1 MYFWDAAFTLS
12 MGPLLLLTVALFIA
26 FLFEFINGFHDTANA
41 VTTVIYTRTLSA
53 TPAVIYSGIMNLL
66 GALITVLFFSAA
78 VAFSIVNLLPVDL
91 LINAQSNAALVMVL
105 ALLLSGVIWNLSTWY
120 LGIPVSSSHT
130 LIGAI
135 LGVGMAN
142 SLWSR
147 GNIEGVNWMKAGEVG
162 LGLLLSPLFGF
173 LAAGGVLLL
182 MKLILKE
189 PRLYVPPQEGDRPPR
204 WVRIVLIFTCGG
216 VSFAHGSNDG
226 QKGMG
231 LLLLVLIGFMPV
243 HYALNVN
250 RPDEVPEL
258 LTTIGEIRD
267 EYNKHN
273 IPIPEQMDKDLN
285 YLTAKLTG
293 RQSLTEL
300 AKLEEKDA
308 DGNPVNVRWEV
319 RQAIFRTGL
328 ALKAIEQKPGE
339 LPQEMVKH
347 LKDIRKHKLMPVI
360 EFVPLW
366 VVVCTALALGIGTC
380 IGYKRIVVTIAEKI
394 GKTHLTYGQGAAAEA
409 VAAATILLADGVHLP
424 VSTTH
429 VLSSGVAGTMAANK
443 SGVQGGTVG
452 KIFLAWVLTLPA
464 CIVLAAVLF
473 WLGRW
478 IVG

>member
-1 MYFWDAAFTLS
+1 MNFWEAAFALS
-12 MGPLLLLTVALFIA
+12 TGSLLLLTVALLVA

-41 VTTVIYTRTLSA
+41 VTTVIYTHTLSA
-53 TPAVIYSGIMNLL
+53 IPAVVYSGIMNLL

-91 LINAQSNAALVMVL
+91 LIHARSNAALVMVL

-120 LGIPVSSSHT
+120 LGLPVSSSHT

-135 LGVGMAN
+135 LGVGIAN

-147 GNIEGVNWMKAGEVG
+147 GNIEGVNWAKAGEVG

-173 LAAGGVLLL
+173 LASGGLLLL
-182 MKLILKE
+182 MKRVLKE
-189 PRLYVPPQEGDRPPR
+189 PRLYEPPKEGDRPPR
-204 WVRIVLIFTCGG
+204 WVRIVLLFTCGG

-243 HYALNVN
+243 HYALTVN
-250 RPDEVPEL
+250 RPDQAPEL
-258 LTTIGEIRD
+258 LATVGEIRD
-267 EYNKHN
+267 EFTKHN
-273 IPIPEQMDKDLN
+273 APIPEQLDKDLN
-285 YLTAKLTG
+285 YLTAKLAG

-300 AKLEEKDA
+300 AKLEEQDA
-308 DGNPVNVRWEV
+308 DGHPVNVRWEV

-328 ALKAIEQKPGE
+328 ALKAFETNPGN
-339 LPQEMVKH
+339 LPPDMVQH
-347 LKDIRKHKLMPVI
+347 LKEVRQHKLMPVI

-380 IGYKRIVVTIAEKI
+380 IGYKRIVVTVAEKI

-409 VAAATILLADGVHLP
+409 VAAATILLADGAHLP

-429 VLSSGVAGTMAANK
+429 VLSSGVAGTMTANG
-443 SGVQGGTVG
+443 SGVQGSTVG
-452 KIFLAWVLTLPA
+452 KIFLAWVMTLPA

-478 IVG
+478 MVG